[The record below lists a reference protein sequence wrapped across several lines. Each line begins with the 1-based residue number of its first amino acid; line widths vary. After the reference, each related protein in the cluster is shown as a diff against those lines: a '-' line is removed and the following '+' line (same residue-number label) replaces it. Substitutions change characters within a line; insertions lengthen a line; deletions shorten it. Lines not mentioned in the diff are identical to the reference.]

1 MESTLFKNGNSKTA
15 TGNRKRYQGHFP
27 SGSESRYARDKRKH
41 RHHAKR
47 GKLTSNILNDVMP
60 DIQNFLEASA
70 ENQKQLLE
78 AEKRRVIAEEKA
90 AASMEHLVRLVGHL
104 LSTAVPAAD

>member
-1 MESTLFKNGNSKTA
+1 MESTLFKNSNSKNA
-15 TGNRKRYQGHFP
+15 TGNRKKYQGHFP
-27 SGSESRYARDKRKH
+27 SDSDPRYARDKRNP
-41 RHHAKR
+41 RHSARR
-47 GKLTSNILNDVMP
+47 GKLASDFLNDVMP

-90 AASMEHLVRLVGHL
+90 AASMENLVRLVGHL
-104 LSTAVPAAD
+104 LATAAPAVD